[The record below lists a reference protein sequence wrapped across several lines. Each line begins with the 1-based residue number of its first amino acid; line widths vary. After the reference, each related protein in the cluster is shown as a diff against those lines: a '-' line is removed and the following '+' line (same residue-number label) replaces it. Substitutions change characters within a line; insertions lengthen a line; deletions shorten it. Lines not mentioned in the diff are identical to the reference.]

1 MTVIALATLPHRTC
15 SSPKTRRSC
24 QEKEGW
30 LSEKTRDGWSRR
42 YFLAGG
48 ADGSLVCAKE
58 PLHQVRGRGGEGV
71 PRVVARLRHLAVRDL
86 PNHPAH
92 RYVFAVIVHH
102 HPATPVELLLAADS
116 LREKT
121 EWMETLASWSPS
133 AQAAIGRPS
142 DPRLGGGGGALA

>member
-1 MTVIALATLPHRTC
+1 M
-15 SSPKTRRSC
+15 
-24 QEKEGW
+24 
-30 LSEKTRDGWSRR
+30 
-42 YFLAGG
+42 AGG
-48 ADGSLVCAKE
+48 ADGSLVCANE
-58 PLHQVRGRGGEGV
+58 PLHQMRGRGGEGI
-71 PRVVARLRHLAVRDL
+71 PRVVARLRHLTVRDL

-133 AQAAIGRPS
+133 A
-142 DPRLGGGGGALA
+142 DPRLGGGGPLA